1 MPHTLDW
8 DKLKTF
14 HAAAEHG
21 SLTAAADTLR
31 ISQSAVSRQI
41 TALEQDLDISLFHRH
56 ARGLTLTEQGHIL
69 YEAAREM
76 SVKVALAKSSLLDS
90 REKPQGLLRVS
101 TPISLGSNWLT
112 SVLPDFMATYPDIDV
127 QLILEDSEH
136 DLSAFDVDCAL
147 RPWPTTQGDVIERKL
162 GQITQSIYASHGYL
176 ANYGA
181 PTSAADL
188 DNHKIVAFGDLIP
201 KNLKSANWVLDVGT
215 ETRRKPVLSVN
226 NLHGIMRAAEAGI
239 GLAGLPD
246 YMTVLSRRLVKVL
259 PAVSGDPFD
268 LFFVYPT
275 ELRGSVRAKVFREF
289 LQQATRSW
297 KASPPKPQKV
307 T

>member
-21 SLTAAADTLR
+21 SLTAAADSLR

-76 SVKVALAKSSLLDS
+76 SAKVALARSSLLDS

-101 TPISLGSNWLT
+101 SPISLGSNWLT
-112 SVLPDFMATYPDIDV
+112 SVLPEFMATYPDIDV
-127 QLILEDSEH
+127 QLILEDDEH

-147 RPWPTTQGDVIERKL
+147 RPWPTTEGDVIERKL

-176 ANYGA
+176 ATYGA
-181 PTSAADL
+181 PSSAEDL

-201 KNLKSANWVLDVGT
+201 KNLHSANWVLDVGT
-215 ETRRKPVLSVN
+215 GERRKPVLSVN

-259 PAVSGDPFD
+259 PAVSGEPFD
-268 LFFVYPT
+268 LYFVYPT

-289 LQQATRSW
+289 LQRATRSW
-297 KASPPKPQKV
+297 KATPPSPQKV
-307 T
+307 